1 MKNALW
7 LTFMGVIVALTI
19 AIATGAC
26 DGTSA
31 LS

>member
-1 MKNALW
+1 MKNVLW
-7 LTFMGVIVALTI
+7 WVFMGVIVALTV

-31 LS
+31 LN